1 MFPTERIEKLESL
14 LFSRKYLQVNEV
26 AAELRISRATA
37 IRDLDLLIQQ
47 GIARRIRGGVIRIDA
62 KPELPTCPFFTPHS
76 PIPNLAEK
84 QKIAR
89 AAVTLLPAQATLF
102 IDGGTSTMQLCPFL
116 KDGDFRIITNSVTI
130 ACYFLENS
138 HLEVILVGGL
148 LHRRGGITIGP
159 LAMQVVENIHADWF
173 IASAGGIDESGLTN
187 TDLLTVEIE
196 REMMQRSHKQM
207 FLIDSS
213 KFGRKALT
221 YLADFQR
228 LDILVTDVAPAEK
241 LQAQL
246 NLSQVQVVIA
256 MQGLHDF

>member
-1 MFPTERIEKLESL
+1 MFPSERIDKLEML

-26 AAELRISRATA
+26 VAELKVSRATA
-37 IRDLDLLIQQ
+37 IRDLEQLIQQ
-47 GIARRIRGGVIRIDA
+47 GLARRIRGGVIRIDA
-62 KPELPTCPFFTPHS
+62 KPEIATCPFFTQHS
-76 PIPNLAEK
+76 PIPNFIEK
-84 QKIAR
+84 QKIAQT
-89 AAVTLLPAQATLF
+89 AVTLLPAQVTLF

-138 HLEVILVGGL
+138 SLEIILVGGL

-159 LAMQVVENIHADWF
+159 LAMQVVENIHVDWY
-173 IASAGGIDESGLTN
+173 IASAGGIDETGLTN

-196 REMMQRSHKQM
+196 QQMIQRSHKRM
-207 FLIDSS
+207 FLIDST

-221 YLADFQR
+221 FLTDFKQ
-228 LDILVTDVAPAEK
+228 LDVLVTDDSPPDG

-246 NLSQVQVVIA
+246 DLSKVQVVIA
-256 MQGLHDF
+256 R